1 MLRGRVRAPL
11 TEAEIAELQE
21 YLSEEESDHEAFD
34 DGKDEVWAAQTQRA
48 RALVPFWSRS
58 CVCGSAR
65 CEGVVCRA
73 SHACAAP
80 HRGPQDVSTC
90 IIVDNLPV
98 VPEAK
103 VGKLRTF
110 VEKIFAQVAP
120 IVNMSMPMT
129 AAGMSEGYALIEYPK
144 ADDATKAVASTNGYD
159 FDKSHKLI
167 VNHFG
172 DFRRFAAVPEVYAEP
187 ARVALETADDL
198 NDWLLDAAVRD
209 EYVVRHESET
219 EVYWSDN
226 AGPPVPDYCGER
238 EKREGKTWTER
249 EVMWSPHGT
258 YLLTFHAAGVALW
271 GGKNFRKLARFP
283 HPDVSHA
290 AFSPDERLLATWN
303 GMPENDTPD
312 DALIVWDART
322 GQQLRTF
329 KQVCGVAVVCVC
341 VCVACARFFCACCVH
356 VSRAARRRRPVDG
369 GRAPRLLLVARRQV
383 PSAAVPRRR
392 DGRRLHQR
400 VHRARDGAA
409 GQAVD
414 QGGGVAGPLLV
425 AAARERAR
433 VVGARVAQLRG
444 VRHAHGDPGAVHRA
458 PEEPVQREGVRDA
471 LAERRRL
478 PLRPGDA
485 AHQVEEA
492 HLHKL

>member
-1 MLRGRVRAPL
+1 M
-11 TEAEIAELQE
+11 
-21 YLSEEESDHEAFD
+21 
-34 DGKDEVWAAQTQRA
+34 
-48 RALVPFWSRS
+48 
-58 CVCGSAR
+58 
-65 CEGVVCRA
+65 
-73 SHACAAP
+73 
-80 HRGPQDVSTC
+80 STC

-303 GMPENDTPD
+303 GMPENDAPD

-329 KQVCGVAVVCVC
+329 KQVCGVVVVVVCVC
-341 VCVACARFFCACCVH
+341 VCVLRAH
-356 VSRAARRRRPVDG
+356 VSSALAVCTSHAPRAAAAQLTEDGRPDFYWSHDGKYLARPSHDAATGVDFISVYTAPEMALLDKRSIKAAG
-369 GRAPRLLLVARRQV
+369 SRDLSWSPQRANVLAWWAPESLN
-383 PSAAVPRRR
+383 SAACVTLMAIPERSTVRQKNLFNVKECVMHWQSAG
-392 DGRRLHQR
+392 DFLCVQVTRLTKSKKR
-400 VHRARDGAA
+400 TFTNFELFRTNVRARARGPA
-409 GQAVD
+409 GDV
-414 QGGGVAGPLLV
+414 GGGVVCVRPCCACVCAHAHPLGHALTS
-425 AAARERAR
+425 RAR
-433 VVGARVAQLRG
+433 AHARRSAT
-444 VRHAHGDPGAVHRA
+444 A
-458 PEEPVQREGVRDA
+458 PSRCSRSW
-471 LAERRRL
+471 RR
-478 PLRPGDA
+478 
-485 AHQVEEA
+485 
-492 HLHKL
+492 